1 MNRLQ
6 RIAAFLLLGTA
17 ACGAPEVEL
26 ILEGGTVYDG
36 SGNAPYVADVAV
48 QKGRIHAIGDLGETT
63 ARRRIDVAGQ
73 AVAPGFV
80 DLHSHADLIVL
91 ADSRTQQR
99 LLQAKIA
106 QGVTTAFVGNCG
118 LGVAPSNDAA
128 AAILSDVNSWMTP
141 DGVEAG
147 ALSVGSFLDR
157 LESQGVALNVGTLVP
172 HGPVR
177 ISAMGLAAGAP
188 TEDQMTAMLGAVE
201 RGLTDGAFGLS
212 TGLIYPPGMFSAT
225 DELVG
230 LAVLVAQYDGLFTSH
245 IRGSSNTLIR
255 ATLELIEVTR
265 RSGVRSHHSHL
276 EAVGEPFWQGI
287 QDILYMEDEAR
298 AQGLHITHDVFPY
311 TRAATMMSAIFPP
324 WALEGGIDALLARL
338 EDDTTRSRMRRE
350 IETHVPLWPPWEAG
364 GWPHNLVGAVGWDG
378 IIVASIGS
386 GDAGSMIGKSLA
398 EIGRTQGRHPFDVV
412 ADLMIAQHGQVGQ
425 LVDEISGRGDDRSYL
440 QSILTHPA
448 AAIVSDAE
456 DYGRGVPHPAHA
468 GAFARVLRMAREE
481 SSITLEEAIRRM
493 TSYPASIVGLTDR
506 GRIDPGA
513 HADLVVFDTEKVG
526 DRATWDA
533 PRLTADG
540 VLHVIVNGTQVV
552 RDGGF
557 VGGLAGTVL
566 RRKIE

>member
-1 MNRLQ
+1 MRHL
-6 RIAAFLLLGTA
+6 RGLAAVLVLVTA
-17 ACGAPEVEL
+17 ACGTPDVEM
-26 ILEGGTVYDG
+26 IFEGGTVYDG
-36 SGNAPYVADVAV
+36 SGGAPYVADVAV
-48 QKGRIHAIGDLGETT
+48 RDDRIHAIGDLGETT

-80 DLHSHADLIVL
+80 DLHSHADLILL
-91 ADSRTQQR
+91 ADSSTQQR

-128 AAILSDVNSWMTP
+128 AAILSDVNGWMTP

-147 ALSVGSFLDR
+147 ALSVGAFLDR
-157 LESQGVALNVGTLVP
+157 LESHGVPLNIGTLVP

-177 ISAMGLAAGAP
+177 ISAMGLAAGSP
-188 TEDQMTAMLGAVE
+188 TEDQMTEMLGAVE
-201 RGLTDGAFGLS
+201 QGLTEGAFGLS

-276 EAVGEPFWQGI
+276 EAAGEPFWQGI

-298 AQGLHITHDVFPY
+298 AQGLRISHDVFPY

-324 WALEGGIDALLARL
+324 WALEGGIDALLERL
-338 EDDTTRSRMRRE
+338 KDDSARSRMRNE
-350 IETHVPLWPPWEAG
+350 IETHVPQWPPWEAG

-378 IIVASIGS
+378 IIVASVGS
-386 GDAGSMIGKSLA
+386 GGAESLIGKNLA
-398 EIGRTQGRHPFDVV
+398 EIGRAEGRHPFDVV
-412 ADLMIAQHGQVGQ
+412 ADLMIAEKGQVGQ
-425 LVDEISGRGDDRSYL
+425 LVDEISGRGDDRSHL
-440 QSILTHPA
+440 QTILTHPA

-481 SSITLEEAIRRM
+481 SIPLEETIRRM

-506 GRIDPGA
+506 GRVDPGA
-513 HADLVVFDTEKVG
+513 PADLVVFDPQKIG
-526 DRATWDA
+526 DRATWDD
-533 PRLTADG
+533 PRLSAEG
-540 VLHVIVNGTQVV
+540 VLHVILNGEPVV
-552 RDGGF
+552 RDGRY
-557 VGGLAGTVL
+557 VGGLEGMVL
-566 RRKIE
+566 RRKAE